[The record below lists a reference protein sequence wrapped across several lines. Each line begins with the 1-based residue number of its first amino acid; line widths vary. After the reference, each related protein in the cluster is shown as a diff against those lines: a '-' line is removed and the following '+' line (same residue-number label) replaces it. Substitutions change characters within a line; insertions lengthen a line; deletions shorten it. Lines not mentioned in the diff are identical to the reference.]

1 MNSDGRAGR
10 RRLLQTSSIKV
21 TTVLQAVAA
30 DSVKTVASAL
40 TAERINFQLQ
50 KQSMPQAQ
58 VCVCVCVCV
67 RACARGADVRA
78 CAWVVKTWRYHKLTT
93 CNAAADCGAHVL

>member
-30 DSVKTVASAL
+30 TSVKTVASAL

-67 RACARGADVRA
+67 CVRVRGARTCVR
-78 CAWVVKTWRYHKLTT
+78 VR
-93 CNAAADCGAHVL
+93 GS

>member
-30 DSVKTVASAL
+30 SSVKTVASAL

-58 VCVCVCVCV
+58 VCVCVCARVRAARACV
-67 RACARGADVRA
+67 RVRGS
-78 CAWVVKTWRYHKLTT
+78 
-93 CNAAADCGAHVL
+93 

>member
-30 DSVKTVASAL
+30 TSVKTVASAL

-58 VCVCVCVCV
+58 VCVCVCACVCAGRV
-67 RACARGADVRA
+67 RACVCVGRE
-78 CAWVVKTWRYHKLTT
+78 
-93 CNAAADCGAHVL
+93 NMEIP

>member
-21 TTVLQAVAA
+21 TTVLQAVDAA
-30 DSVKTVASAL
+30 SGKGVASAL
-40 TAERINFQLQ
+40 TTERINFQLQ

-58 VCVCVCVCV
+58 VCVCVCACVCAGRV
-67 RACARGADVRA
+67 RACVCVGRE
-78 CAWVVKTWRYHKLTT
+78 
-93 CNAAADCGAHVL
+93 NMEIP